1 MIRIRRE
8 ESRDYEAI
16 DSVIRAAF
24 MGAEHSDG
32 NEAELVASL
41 RQSEAYIPDLSL
53 VAEKDEQI
61 VGYIMFTKAKVGQS
75 MVLALAPLAV
85 LPKYQRQGVGRA
97 LVKKGHAIAAAQ
109 GFTHSVVLGSERYYP
124 QFGYV
129 PAHKL
134 GIKAPFVVPDENF
147 MAISFQE
154 DGILQGMMTYDAA
167 FGIE

>member
-61 VGYIMFTKAKVGQS
+61 VGHIMFTKAKVGRS

-85 LPKYQRQGVGRA
+85 LPKYQRQGVGRM

>member
-1 MIRIRRE
+1 MRIRRE

-16 DSVIRAAF
+16 DSVMRAAF